1 MKTSNFNELIG
12 SHQHGF
18 RKFHST
24 TTCAMEL
31 RDSISKYL
39 DNKEKVLVYSLD
51 LSAAFDM
58 LRMDTFHD
66 MLKEDIPE
74 DLMGFFMDF
83 LNERRFLVSV
93 EGIDSGVVH
102 IDRGCP
108 QGSVLGP
115 ILFSMYVRKAMQK
128 LPERCKYQSYADD
141 SYVVIHERSIEGA
154 KQVLEEVIVSHIS
167 ELTKIGMVV
176 NKTKTEIVHFRN
188 PRDTQAVESVEVSG
202 VEVATIDSMKVLGI
216 LFDSSLTWKLH
227 IDQLCRKLPP
237 LLNGIKIIRR
247 QMNFKQSLMITT
259 AQALSILYYG
269 ASVWL
274 TPSLT
279 KSQLR
284 RVERL
289 HYKSV
294 RLVVK
299 DYRRKMSR
307 PDIDKKTGRL
317 PPSLWAKFSLSK
329 LFINMRI
336 NQHLRQ
342 LLADSS
348 KNLYVKSRQPGLLF
362 GYDDSNTKIGGQQ
375 TCNWIGKCLENIV
388 EPWTDKFLSDDSIR
402 VLLKRAFK
410 SDDYKFLEEY

>member
-1 MKTSNFNELIG
+1 
-12 SHQHGF
+12 
-18 RKFHST
+18 
-24 TTCAMEL
+24 
-31 RDSISKYL
+31 
-39 DNKEKVLVYSLD
+39 
-51 LSAAFDM
+51 
-58 LRMDTFHD
+58 MDTFHD

-336 NQHLRQ
+336 NQHPRQ